1 MHVYCCHF
9 LPYYVIILT
18 EISQN
23 VLLQFAVFIC
33 ISQLQNLTNM
43 RRFSIMSNLHKG
55 FVYTNENCI
64 GCNKCISVCP
74 VITANRAVEKDGRT
88 IIDVDGDKCIG
99 CGACFDACEHNARS
113 YYDDTEEFFADLAKG
128 QKISLLIAPAFAAN
142 YPNEYKSILGGL
154 KKMGV
159 NRIISVSFGADITTW
174 AYIRYIT
181 EHNFTGGIS
190 QPCPAVVNYIEHYIP
205 ELLPKLMPVQS
216 PLMCA
221 AIYLRKYMNVQDK
234 LAFISPCIAKKSEID
249 DSNNNGY
256 VNYNVTFDHL
266 MNYARTHHIKGDP
279 VGTEIEYGLGSIY
292 PMPGGL
298 KENVYWF
305 CGEDLFIRQ
314 IEGEKH
320 VYHFL
325 DDYAK
330 RVSSNKELPFMV
342 DALNCAQGCL
352 YGTGIEPQKADNDD
366 ILYEIQRIKASSKK
380 KKAGS
385 PWKESS
391 SHKQRLAALNRQF
404 RQLNPNDF
412 ARKYTDLSAG
422 NVIQRPNTQELEA
435 IFQSLNKNSAEQR
448 KINCSAC
455 GYSTCQ
461 DMACAIHNDCNVPS
475 NCIHYVKDTVEQEK
489 AQLQILS
496 SEMEATNKEISDK
509 NAVISEMV
517 SDAEKQFTTLNQS
530 ISEMVNGNNSNAEE
544 SSNISSH
551 MADVVSFCNNMQD
564 SFHMISN
571 LLLQLEDNNNS
582 ITQVANRTNLLSLN
596 ASIEAARAGEAGKGF
611 AVVADEIKHLSET
624 SKDTALDS
632 NKNKDAI
639 VQAIEHLTTEADHL
653 MEIVDDVNGRIS
665 NLAASTEEIAASASM
680 IGEVSDE
687 LRNKFEKL
695 NNL

>member
-1 MHVYCCHF
+1 
-9 LPYYVIILT
+9 
-18 EISQN
+18 
-23 VLLQFAVFIC
+23 
-33 ISQLQNLTNM
+33 
-43 RRFSIMSNLHKG
+43 MSNLHKG

-74 VITANRAVEKDGRT
+74 VITANRAVEKDGST
-88 IIDVDGDKCIG
+88 VIEVDGDKCIG

-221 AIYLRKYMNVQDK
+221 AIYLRKYMNIQDK

-249 DSNNNGY
+249 DPNNNGY

-352 YGTGIEPQKADNDD
+352 YGTGIEPQKADNDN

-412 ARKYTDLSAG
+412 DRKYTDLSAG

-455 GYSTCQ
+455 GHSTCQ

-496 SEMEATNKEISDK
+496 SKMEAANKEISDK

-687 LRNKFEKL
+687 LKNKFEKL